1 MEIADVFVINK
12 SDREGAE
19 RVEREIRAMQS
30 LSIRHDEWV
39 PPIVKTVASEGKGL
53 EELTKAIAGYEDF
66 LGKSDVGRQKRI
78 QNWRERLI
86 EMLRDTLLE
95 RVMAEQNGRVDSYAA
110 EIAEHKRDPY
120 SLVEEIVGKR

>member
-1 MEIADVFVINK
+1 
-12 SDREGAE
+12 
-19 RVEREIRAMQS
+19 MQS

-39 PPIVKTVASEGKGL
+39 PPVIVKTVASEGKGL
-53 EELTKAIAGYEDF
+53 EELTKAITSYQDF

-95 RVMAEQNGRVDSYAA
+95 RVMKENNDNINSLAKDV
-110 EIAEHKRDPY
+110 AEHKRDPY
-120 SLVEEIVGKR
+120 SLVEELAGPLFKGQ